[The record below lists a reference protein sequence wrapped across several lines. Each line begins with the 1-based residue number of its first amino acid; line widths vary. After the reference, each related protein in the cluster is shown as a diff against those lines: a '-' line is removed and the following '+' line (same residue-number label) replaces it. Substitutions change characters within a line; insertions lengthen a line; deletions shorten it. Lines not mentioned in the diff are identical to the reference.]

1 MLEYGFAVIT
11 KKSIHSQI
19 VVKLIED
26 GYVSGTTTLFN
37 VCDFEKNNTDKITN
51 LCLKR
56 SVNINL
62 KAKEVHD
69 LITVLFVKGV
79 DAVSKLKQ
87 YVEGDNNV
95 DSIPSVYVSNS
106 KEEAIEDFCM
116 YVGIDDFSKVE
127 QILFEDID
135 QPFIA
140 CNFNNLAKA
149 KSKN

>member
-19 VVKLIED
+19 VVKLIEE
-26 GYVSGTTTLFN
+26 GYVSGTVTLFN
-37 VCDFEKNNTDKITN
+37 VYDFEKNSTDKLTN

-56 SVNINL
+56 KTNINL
-62 KAKEVHD
+62 KAKETHD
-69 LITVLFVKGV
+69 LITVLFVKGINV
-79 DAVSKLKQ
+79 VNKLKQ
-87 YVEGDNNV
+87 YAEESNDLDN
-95 DSIPSVYVSNS
+95 IPNVYVSNTQD
-106 KEEAIEDFCM
+106 EAIEDFCM

-127 QILFEDID
+127 PILFENVE

-140 CNFNNLAKA
+140 CNFNNLAKV